1 MRDNTDQQDSAGYS
15 DMLTDLGFFVVSIAA
30 CCGLGAVVWML
41 LL

>member
-1 MRDNTDQQDSAGYS
+1 MDNDYDSSGYS
-15 DMLTDLGFFVVSIAA
+15 DMLTDLGFFVASIAA

>member
-1 MRDNTDQQDSAGYS
+1 MNDSTDSTDSAGYS
-15 DMLTDLGFFVVSIAA
+15 DMLTDFGFFVVSIAA

>member
-1 MRDNTDQQDSAGYS
+1 MNDSTDSTDSAGYS

>member
-1 MRDNTDQQDSAGYS
+1 MNDSNDSAGYS
-15 DMLTDLGFFVVSIAA
+15 DMLTDLGFFIVSIAA

>member
-1 MRDNTDQQDSAGYS
+1 MWDNTDQQDSAGYS
-15 DMLTDLGFFVVSIAA
+15 DMLTDFGFFVVSIAA

>member
-1 MRDNTDQQDSAGYS
+1 MSEDYDSAGYS

>member
-1 MRDNTDQQDSAGYS
+1 MNDSTDSNDSAGYS
-15 DMLTDLGFFVVSIAA
+15 DMLTDFGFFVVSIAA